1 MSCKHLQVASQCRR
15 TGCRVGDRLAR
26 YQDWIGHRLRRRG
39 GQAGGDHMDQQVRNN
54 HSLWMSLFWKL
65 FGFFHRHTL
74 FSGTSVIQTRYYGKS
89 DVLAVVVRTG
99 FETAKGAL
107 IRSILYPKPMGFKF
121 YRDSIRFISVLFC
134 VAAIGKTK

>member
-1 MSCKHLQVASQCRR
+1 MIKEIV
-15 TGCRVGDRLAR
+15 
-26 YQDWIGHRLRRRG
+26 
-39 GQAGGDHMDQQVRNN
+39 
-54 HSLWMSLFWKL
+54 WKL